1 MKSPPFTPTEDST
14 SLEGRFVSQLAK
26 LETDEDRATLA
37 QLRRGLGKPLGFV
50 TERDGWVMRKLSI
63 LTTRDL
69 SHRELTI
76 YALIASLFAQHSAAG
91 GSGSFG
97 DVFCELGRIRPA
109 PDGGPNSSVEKRF
122 VALLN
127 SNSEELGDR
136 LRHAVSLL
144 RTNNIAIDWRCL
156 LYDALRWDSSRRWV
170 QINWSRD
177 FWGSRRKPES
187 ETDADLVVA
196 TQREE
201 TPQPESAGTR

>member
-1 MKSPPFTPTEDST
+1 MKSPPFTELED
-14 SLEGRFVSQLAK
+14 RFVGQLAK
-26 LETDEDRATLA
+26 LEADEDRATLA
-37 QLRRGLGKPLGFV
+37 QLRRGLGKALGFV
-50 TERDGWVMRKLSI
+50 TERDGWVIRRLPD
-63 LTTRDL
+63 LT
-69 SHRELTI
+69 HRELTI
-76 YALIASLFAQHSAAG
+76 YALIASLFAQHPTVG

-97 DVFCELGRIRPA
+97 DAFRELGRISPA
-109 PDGGPNSSVEKRF
+109 PDRGPNPSVEKRF

-187 ETDADLVVA
+187 EPDSETRTQAEAAVA
-196 TQREE
+196 
-201 TPQPESAGTR
+201 SA